1 MPVNKY
7 TVTQVTKYILRMFE
21 SDPFLGSVAV
31 SGEISNLTYHRSGHI
46 YFSLKDE
53 NAIIPV
59 AMFRNKA
66 SGLNFKLEEGMKV
79 VAYGK
84 IDVYAPAGRYQL
96 IAEKMENAGAGDLAE
111 QFEKL
116 KKELAERGLFAP
128 EYKQPLPKY
137 VKTLGVVTAP
147 TGAAVRDI
155 INVSKRRYPGI
166 QIILY
171 PALVQGTQAAD
182 SIVKGIKALEAYGV
196 DLMIVGRGGGS
207 IEDLWAFN
215 EEKVAQAIFDCSIPI
230 ISAVGHET
238 DTTIADYVADLR
250 APTPSA
256 AAEIAVFDYHALVR
270 QWSDMQGRLDSLM
283 DMRIRSAKK
292 NSEYLEARIVQQM
305 FGILRD
311 KKHKYEELSLR
322 NDSQAPENRLKSF
335 KEKAERYRKELDRN
349 MDAVLAEKKSGY
361 SEMREDADSLMAEYL
376 KAARLRYERY
386 PDRADTLITQ
396 RLQTSRHRFDVT
408 RERLRAVSPLEKISR
423 GYGYLTDSANRP
435 VKSIEDTEAGQDLII
450 RVSDGEI
457 STEVKS
463 TKRVQLV

>member
-7 TVTQVTKYILRMFE
+7 SVTQVTDYIIRMFE
-21 SDPFLGSVAV
+21 SDSFLESVAV
-31 SGEISNLTYHRSGHI
+31 SGEVSNLTYHRSGHI

-53 NAIIPV
+53 KAILSA
-59 AMFRNKA
+59 AMFRGKA
-66 SGLNFKLEEGMKV
+66 SGLKFRLQEGMKV

-84 IDVYAPAGRYQL
+84 IDVYAPSGRYQL
-96 IAEKMENAGAGDLAE
+96 IADKIENAGAGDLAE

-128 EYKQPLPKY
+128 EYKQPIPKY
-137 VKTLGVVTAP
+137 IKTLGVVTAP

-256 AAEIAVFDYHALVR
+256 AAEIAVFDYHAIVR
-270 QWSDMQGRLDSLM
+270 QRRDMQDRLDSLI
-283 DMRIRSAKK
+283 DMRIRSEKR
-292 NSEYLEARIVQQM
+292 NFEHLEARAIQQM
-305 FGILRD
+305 FGVLRD

-322 NDSQAPENRLKSF
+322 NDSQAPENKLKSF
-335 KEKAERYRKELDRN
+335 KEKAERYRKELDRGI
-349 MDAVLAEKKSGY
+349 DAVLKERR
-361 SEMREDADSLMAEYL
+361 SECEELREDADSLMTEHL
-376 KAARLRYERY
+376 KGARLRYERY
-386 PDRADTLITQ
+386 PDRADAVISQ
-396 RLQTSRHRFDVT
+396 KIQISRHRFDVT
-408 RERLRAVSPLEKISR
+408 REKLRAVSPLEKISK
-423 GYGYLTDSANRP
+423 GYGYLTDGENRP
-435 VKSIEDTEAGQDLII
+435 VKSIEDTGIGRKLVI

-457 STEVKS
+457 NTEVKS
-463 TKRVQLV
+463 TKKVFF

>member
-7 TVTQVTKYILRMFE
+7 TVTQVTNYILKMFR

-31 SGEISNLTYHRSGHI
+31 SGEVSNLTYHRSGHI

-53 NAIIPV
+53 NSIIAA
-59 AMFRNKA
+59 AMFKNKT
-66 SGLNFKLEEGMKV
+66 SGLKFRLEEGMKM

-84 IDVYAPAGRYQL
+84 IDVYAPSGRYQL
-96 IAEKMENAGAGDLAE
+96 IAEKIENAGAGDLAE

-116 KKELAERGLFAP
+116 KKELAERGIFAP
-128 EYKQPLPKY
+128 EYKQPIPKY

-166 QIILY
+166 QIVLY
-171 PALVQGTQAAD
+171 PALVQGEQAAD
-182 SIVKGIKALEAYGV
+182 SIVKGIRALERHGV

-270 QWSDMQGRLDSLM
+270 QWRDMQDRLDSQM
-283 DMRIRSAKK
+283 DMRIKSEKR
-292 NSEYLEARIVQQM
+292 NSGHLEARLIQQM
-305 FGILRD
+305 FAVLRD
-311 KKHKYEELSLR
+311 KKHKYEELSIK
-322 NDSQAPENRLKSF
+322 NDSQSPENKLKSF

-349 MDAVLAEKKSGY
+349 MDGVLAEKKLRH
-361 SEMREDADSLMAEYL
+361 SEMREDADSLMEERL
-376 KAARLRYERY
+376 KDIRLRYERY
-386 PDRADTLITQ
+386 PDKADTLIMKQ
-396 RLQTSRHRFDVT
+396 LQDSRHRFDIMK
-408 RERLRAVSPLEKISR
+408 ERLKAVSPLEKISR
-423 GYGYLTDSANRP
+423 GYGYLTDGENRP
-435 VKSIEDTEAGQDLII
+435 VKSIEDTGAGQNLII

-457 STEVKS
+457 STEVKA
-463 TKRVQLV
+463 TKKVQLA

>member
-7 TVTQVTKYILRMFE
+7 TVTQVTDYILKMFR

-31 SGEISNLTYHRSGHI
+31 SGEVSNLTYHRSGHI

-53 NAIIPV
+53 NAVIAA
-59 AMFRNKA
+59 AMFKNRT
-66 SGLNFKLEEGMKV
+66 SGLKFKLEEGLKV
-79 VAYGK
+79 VVHGR
-84 IDVYAPAGRYQL
+84 IDVYAPSGRYQL
-96 IAEKMENAGAGDLAE
+96 IAEKIENAGTGDLAE

-116 KKELAERGLFAP
+116 KRELAERGLFAP
-128 EYKQPLPKY
+128 EYKRPLPKY

-166 QIILY
+166 QIVLY

-182 SIVKGIKALEAYGV
+182 SIVKGIKALENYGV

-207 IEDLWAFN
+207 MEDLWAFN

-256 AAEIAVFDYHALVR
+256 AAEIAVFDYNTLVR
-270 QWSDMQGRLDSLM
+270 QWRDMQNRLDSLM
-283 DMRIRSAKK
+283 DMRIKSEKR
-292 NSEYLEARIVQQM
+292 NSEHLEARIIQQM
-305 FGILRD
+305 FGVLRD
-311 KKHKYEELSLR
+311 KKHKFEELSIR
-322 NDSQAPENRLKSF
+322 NDSQSPENKLKSF
-335 KEKAERYRKELDRN
+335 KEKAERYGKELDRN
-349 MDAVLAEKKSGY
+349 IDALIKARKTEC
-361 SEMREDADSLMAEYL
+361 SEMQDDMQSMMTERL

-386 PDRADTLITQ
+386 PERADVLITQ
-396 RLQTSRHRFDVT
+396 RLQLSRHRFEVT
-408 RERLRAVSPLEKISR
+408 KERLKAVSPLEKISR
-423 GYGYLTDSANRP
+423 GFGYLTDGDDRT
-435 VKSIEDTEAGQDLII
+435 VKSVEDTQIGQNLVI

-457 STEVKS
+457 STEVKAI
-463 TKRVQLV
+463 KKIQQV

>member
-7 TVTQVTKYILRMFE
+7 TVTQVTNYILRMFR

-31 SGEISNLTYHRSGHI
+31 SGEVSNLTYHSSGHI

-53 NAIIPV
+53 NSVIPA

-66 SGLNFKLEEGMKV
+66 SGLKFRLKEGMKV

-84 IDVYAPAGRYQL
+84 IDVYAPSGRYQL
-96 IAEKMENAGAGDLAE
+96 IAEKIEDAGAGDLAE

-128 EYKQPLPKY
+128 EYKQPIPKY

-147 TGAAVRDI
+147 TGAALRDI

-166 QIILY
+166 QIVLY
-171 PALVQGTQAAD
+171 PALVQGEQAAD
-182 SIVKGIKALEAYGV
+182 SIVKGIKALEKYGV

-207 IEDLWAFN
+207 MEDLWAFN
-215 EEKVAQAIFDCSIPI
+215 EEKVAQAIFDCSVPI

-256 AAEIAVFDYHALVR
+256 AAEIAVFDYHALMR
-270 QWSDMQGRLDSLM
+270 QRGDLLDRLDSM
-283 DMRIRSAKK
+283 IGMRIKSEKR
-292 NSEYLEARIVQQM
+292 NSEHLEARIIQQM
-305 FGILRD
+305 FGVLRD
-311 KKHKYEELSLR
+311 KKHKYEELSFK
-322 NDSQAPENRLKSF
+322 NDSQAPENKLKVF
-335 KEKAERYRKELDRN
+335 REKAERYRKELDRSI
-349 MDAVLAEKKSGY
+349 DALLSERKSEYAG
-361 SEMREDADSLMAEYL
+361 MREDADSLMTDRL
-376 KAARLRYERY
+376 KETRLRYERF
-386 PDRADTLITQ
+386 PDRADAVITQ
-396 RLQTSRHRFDVT
+396 RIQTARHRFDVT

-423 GYGYLTDSANRP
+423 GYGYLTDGGDKP
-435 VKSIEDTEAGQDLII
+435 VKSIEDVETGQNLII

-457 STEVKS
+457 STEVKG
-463 TKRVQLV
+463 TRRMTV

>member
-7 TVTQVTKYILRMFE
+7 TVTQVTEYILKMFR

-31 SGEISNLTYHRSGHI
+31 SGEVSNLTYHRSGHI

-53 NAIIPV
+53 NAIIAA
-59 AMFRNKA
+59 AMFKNRT
-66 SGLNFKLEEGMKV
+66 SGLKFRLEEGMKV

-84 IDVYAPAGRYQL
+84 IDVYAPSGRYQL
-96 IAEKMENAGAGDLAE
+96 IAEKIENAGAGDLAE
-111 QFEKL
+111 KFEKL
-116 KKELAERGLFAP
+116 KKDLAERGLFAQ
-128 EYKQPLPKY
+128 EYKQPIPKY

-166 QIILY
+166 QIVLY

-182 SIVKGIKALEAYGV
+182 SIVKGIKTLEAYGV

-270 QWSDMQGRLDSLM
+270 RWRDMQDRLDALM
-283 DMRIRSAKK
+283 DMRLRAEKK
-292 NSEYLEARIVQQM
+292 NSEHLEARVIQQM
-305 FGILRD
+305 FGVLRD

-322 NDSQAPENRLKSF
+322 NDSQAPENKLKSF
-335 KEKAERYRKELDRN
+335 KEKAERYRKELDRSI
-349 MDAVLAEKKSGY
+349 DAVLKERRSEY
-361 SEMREDADSLMAEYL
+361 DEMRNGVDSLMAERL
-376 KAARLRYERY
+376 KAVRLRYESY
-386 PDRADTLITQ
+386 PDRADAAITQ
-396 RLQTSRHRFDVT
+396 RVQTSRHRFDVT

-423 GYGYLTDSANRP
+423 GYGYLTDGSNRP
-435 VKSIEDTEAGQDLII
+435 VKSIEDTEAGQNLLI
-450 RVSDGEI
+450 RVIDGEI
-457 STEVKS
+457 STEVRNVK
-463 TKRVQLV
+463 KIQLV